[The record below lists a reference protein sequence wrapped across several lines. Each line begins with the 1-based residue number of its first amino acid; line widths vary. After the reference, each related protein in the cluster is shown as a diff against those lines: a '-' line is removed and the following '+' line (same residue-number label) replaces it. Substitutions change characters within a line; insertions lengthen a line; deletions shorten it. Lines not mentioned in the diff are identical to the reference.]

1 MGNGTEIRVMK
12 DKWIPNYTTNRVL
25 HPPKE
30 EDWEWRVCELID
42 WPTKTWDC
50 QLIDSRFHR
59 EDAKAIK

>member
-30 EDWEWRVCELID
+30 EEWEWRVCELID
-42 WPTKTWDC
+42 WPTKTWA
-50 QLIDSRFHR
+50 IDSRFHR